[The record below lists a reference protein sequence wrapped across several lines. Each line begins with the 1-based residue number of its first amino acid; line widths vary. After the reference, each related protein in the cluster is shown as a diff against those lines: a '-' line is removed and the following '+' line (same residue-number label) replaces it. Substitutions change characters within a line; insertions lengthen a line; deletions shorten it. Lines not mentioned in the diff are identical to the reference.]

1 MHVFLSLLGNSTS
14 WSQHSNAKH
23 RKQNGKRP
31 SEVHRTASHTT
42 LTDRDENVVDI
53 CHIFSCIF
61 WLSHLLFSTS
71 SRFSGQTWSLLW
83 NCMIHTSWIQR
94 IIMSWPIP
102 GGRSGRKGFKSLLVP
117 NPFRSVQCGMRLFF
131 FLPVRLFLFNGYTWF
146 IPVFVFA
153 AALQLRNAPLLCSS
167 GRRSC
172 FSHLSHRCWGTWVFR
187 RWLMACVVMTWMRR
201 TWLGCRSLTRSS
213 ARWVSMEFSFYP

>member
-1 MHVFLSLLGNSTS
+1 MHVFLSLWGNSTS

-131 FLPVRLFLFNGYTWF
+131 FYLSDYSYLMVTLDLFLFSFLLQHCSWEMPHSSVHQAEEAASLIWVIDAGVRGYSDAGWWHVSLW
-146 IPVFVFA
+146 PEWGGRGLA
-153 AALQLRNAPLLCSS
+153 ADR
-167 GRRSC
+167 
-172 FSHLSHRCWGTWVFR
+172 
-187 RWLMACVVMTWMRR
+187 
-201 TWLGCRSLTRSS
+201 
-213 ARWVSMEFSFYP
+213 